1 MSPIRIKNEA
11 ATPDYPMTVTP
22 GQQIQP
28 RNRVVKIPIMRRNE
42 SKPLT
47 NTNVLASN
55 NSYATLRVPYPPNMH
70 TQTQK
75 TIRRVD
81 SAFS

>member
-11 ATPDYPMTVTP
+11 AMPDYPMTVTP

-28 RNRVVKIPIMRRNE
+28 RNRVVKIPLLRRND

-47 NTNVLASN
+47 NTNALASN
-55 NSYATLRVPYPPNMH
+55 ASYASLRVPHPPTLH
-70 TQTQK
+70 TQT
-75 TIRRVD
+75 
-81 SAFS
+81 